1 MSSVVIAGD
10 TSGSVTLQAPSV
22 AGSTTLTLPATSG
35 NVLTSTSATVGSSG
49 ITFSDGSTQTA
60 AASPYVLKNR
70 IINGAMQVWQRG
82 TSFTPTVGIPV
93 YVADRFC
100 SYNSNTSPTVSQ
112 STDVPTGQGF
122 KYSLKT
128 QRAVSNTGTG
138 AQYVA
143 QAIESVNM
151 LDLAGQTITFSFW
164 AKAGANYS
172 QTSNNLSVIVST
184 GTVADQGTVALF
196 GGSIT
201 GVANVISSYVVL
213 TTTWTKYSLSG
224 AVGSNALEMF
234 AYFAETPTGTA
245 GADDSYYI
253 TGVQLEIGSTATPFE
268 RRLYNQELANCQRYL
283 PAWNMTAAN
292 QVYGQGQVTSTAA
305 GAIYLP
311 FKVSARTAPTG
322 VTASAAANFYLTTAG
337 YSVAGTY
344 VSTAFG
350 YGSTE
355 GITILCNCGSGLTQG
370 YVTTLA
376 SNSTSSQILAT
387 GCEL

>member
-1 MSSVVIAGD
+1 
-10 TSGSVTLQAPSV
+10 
-22 AGSTTLTLPATSG
+22 
-35 NVLTSTSATVGSSG
+35 
-49 ITFSDGSTQTA
+49 
-60 AASPYVLKNR
+60 
-70 IINGAMQVWQRG
+70 MQIWQRG
-82 TSFTPTVGIPV
+82 TSFTAPSGYTADRW
-93 YVADRFC
+93 YVAGTGTQP
-100 SYNSNTSPTVSQ
+100 NVSQ
-112 STDVPTGQGF
+112 VASPIRG
-122 KYSLKT
+122 Y
-128 QRAVSNTGTG
+128 
-138 AQYVA
+138 QY
-143 QAIESVNM
+143 
-151 LDLAGQTITFSFW
+151 
-164 AKAGANYS
+164 
-172 QTSNNLSVIVST
+172 
-184 GTVADQGTVALF
+184 ALQ
-196 GGSIT
+196 IT
-201 GVANVISSYVVL
+201 GVAGNTQTYAYQKIESYNCTDLAAQNITVQMVLQASTAQTVTIVLAYANSQDNWGAETIISSLNFSVTTSAQVF
-213 TTTWTKYSLSG
+213 TTTFTNLPSG
-224 AVGSNALEMF
+224 AANGLQLIIYPQGGGAFTS
-234 AYFAETPTGTA
+234 GTLK
-245 GADDSYYI
+245 I
-253 TGVQLEIGSTATPFE
+253 TGVQLEIGTSATPFE